1 MSSPDGIKTCL
12 RTRDLDSQALTA
24 FGAAS
29 RDHCATT
36 ARFHTGEKTVRAC
49 AFNFRWLVRAF
60 HDQSYWLENLPLHD
74 SCELGGSTVL
84 PALQGP
90 PGLHACA

>member
-1 MSSPDGIKTCL
+1 MSSPNGIKTCL
-12 RTRDLDSQALTA
+12 RTESLDGQALTA

-29 RDHCATT
+29 RDHSPT
-36 ARFHTGEKTVRAC
+36 AAGFHTCEKTVRAC
-49 AFNFRWLVRAF
+49 AFDFRWLVRAF

-84 PALQGP
+84 PALQGQ